1 MPAIHLPR
9 LRQQVAELVEYYAE
23 PEKFLREM
31 GDLFE
36 FYGDH
41 TRRPS
46 EKTQKPTTLPEAN
59 VPPPVLRQVILELTP
74 YAENAPHAVLVLAR
88 TLWQQR
94 VLEYRQLATQLLGKL
109 PLSYSADT
117 YALVHAWMLE
127 NHEEVLL
134 ESLSMHSLETI
145 QREDPAGLLEKIET
159 WISDEE
165 PEEEDQDP
173 PAKKLSVNEQRSQV
187 KLGLLALRTYVRD
200 QDFQNL
206 PRIYALVKPMMR
218 QSPRV
223 MRPYLLDLLRPLA
236 RRSPQEVAYI
246 LRTELDGEDTANI
259 AWLARRLLP
268 ELPPEHQERLR
279 ARLFPQSKSED

>member
-9 LRQQVAELVEYYAE
+9 LRQQVAELVEYYSE
-23 PEKFLREM
+23 PERFLREL

-46 EKTQKPTTLPEAN
+46 KETQKPTTIPELN
-59 VPPPVLRQVILELTP
+59 VPPPVLRQVILELIP
-74 YAENAPHAVLVLAR
+74 YAENAPHAVLVLAS

-94 VLEYRQLATQLLGKL
+94 ALEYRLLATQLLGKL
-109 PLSYSADT
+109 PLSYAVDT
-117 YALVHAWMLE
+117 YTLVHAWMLE

-134 ESLSMHSLETI
+134 ESLSTHSLETI
-145 QREDPAGLLEKIET
+145 QQEDPAGLLEKIET
-159 WISDEE
+159 WISDEQ

-173 PAKKLSVNEQRSQV
+173 PEKKLTANEKRSQV
-187 KLGLLALRTYVRD
+187 KLGLLALRPFVRD
-200 QDFQNL
+200 QSFQNL
-206 PRIYALVKPMMR
+206 PRIYTMIKPMMR

-223 MRPYLLDLLRPLA
+223 MRPYLVDLLRPLA
-236 RRSPQEVAYI
+236 RRSPQEIAYI
-246 LRTELDGEDTANI
+246 LRTELDGEDSANV

-268 ELPPEHQERLR
+268 EFPPEHQERLR
-279 ARLFPQSKSED
+279 QRLFPQSKPED